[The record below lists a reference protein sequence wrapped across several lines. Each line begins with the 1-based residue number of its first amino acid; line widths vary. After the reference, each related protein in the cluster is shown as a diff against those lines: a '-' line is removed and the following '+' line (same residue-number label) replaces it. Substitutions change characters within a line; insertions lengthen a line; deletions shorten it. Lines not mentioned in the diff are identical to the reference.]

1 MMVIKQANRW
11 MSLLPVIG
19 GITTIVVGLYIGILV
34 FAPKLPQ
41 IPLIA
46 SSPLALNTKDDATDM
61 RNRIQIQKI
70 NLEVPYFTGDT
81 DATLD
86 LGAWHRKP
94 EQGNPVIG
102 GNFIVSAHRFE
113 LGFTPSRTKAKSPFY
128 NIDKLEIGDEI
139 RIYFEGNWYKYS
151 VTKKYDVPPTA
162 LYIEQQSATPKLTL
176 YSCSLQGAAAGRS
189 VIEATPV
196 L

>member
-1 MMVIKQANRW
+1 MVKKQTPRW
-11 MSLLPVIG
+11 LTLLPIIG
-19 GITTIVVGLYIGILV
+19 GFVAIVIGLYIGLLV
-34 FAPKLPQ
+34 FAPTLPQ
-41 IPLIA
+41 IPIIA
-46 SSPLALNTKDDATDM
+46 TSPLVLNTKDDATDT

-102 GNFIVSAHRFE
+102 GNFILSAHRFE
-113 LGFTPSRTKAKSPFY
+113 LGLTPSRTKAKSPFY
-128 NIDKLEIGDEI
+128 AIDKLQIGDEI
-139 RIYFEGNWYKYS
+139 RIYFEGKWYNYS
-151 VTKKYDVPPTA
+151 VSKKYDVPPTA

-189 VIEATPV
+189 VIEATPA